1 LLNSIPLAAWRTSVD
16 PMQSFFENRPTRLD
30 TSLPSVR
37 HIQELIRTRTVVSLS
52 LIGGQEVEGVI
63 KWQDLHYLAL
73 RQKANQ
79 PLMMVNR
86 ETISVLRALL

>member
-1 LLNSIPLAAWRTSVD
+1 
-16 PMQSFFENRPTRLD
+16 MQSFFENRPTRLD

-52 LIGGQEVEGVI
+52 LVGGQEVEGVI
-63 KWQDLHYLAL
+63 KWQDSYFLAL
-73 RQKANQ
+73 RQAANQ

-86 ETISVLRALL
+86 EAITVLRALL

>member
-1 LLNSIPLAAWRTSVD
+1 
-16 PMQSFFENRPTRLD
+16 MQSFFENRPTRLD

-37 HIQELIRTRTVVSLS
+37 HIQELIRTRTVVSLG
-52 LIGGQEVEGVI
+52 LVGGQEVEGVI

-86 ETISVLRALL
+86 EAITVLRALL

>member
-1 LLNSIPLAAWRTSVD
+1 
-16 PMQSFFENRPTRLD
+16 MQSFFENRPTRLD

-73 RQKANQ
+73 RQKSNQ

>member
-1 LLNSIPLAAWRTSVD
+1 
-16 PMQSFFENRPTRLD
+16 MQSYFENRGPKLD

-37 HIQELIRTRTVVSLS
+37 HIQELIRTRTVVNLS

-63 KWQDLHYLAL
+63 KWQDVHYLAL
-73 RQKANQ
+73 RQNANQ

-86 ETISVLRALL
+86 EAITVLRALL